1 MYVFII
7 MRCVIVNDSQQ
18 DTAAFRL
25 RLPRTKL
32 YKCFILS
39 MIFASIFMRKAS
51 IAFLSNNNVFLYI
64 FKKHCNWLLKALIL
78 VGKNIAIAR

>member
-1 MYVFII
+1 

-39 MIFASIFMRKAS
+39 MIFFSILMRKTS
-51 IAFLSNNNVFLYI
+51 KAFLSNNNVFPYV
-64 FKKHCNWLLKALIL
+64 FKKHCNWVPKALIL
-78 VGKNIAIAR
+78 VGKNIAIVR

>member
-39 MIFASIFMRKAS
+39 MIFASILMRKAS

-78 VGKNIAIAR
+78 VGKNIAIVR

>member
-32 YKCFILS
+32 YKCFERIGFCT
-39 MIFASIFMRKAS
+39 IFAPITTPFDT
-51 IAFLSNNNVFLYI
+51 
-64 FKKHCNWLLKALIL
+64 
-78 VGKNIAIAR
+78 

>member
-1 MYVFII
+1 
-7 MRCVIVNDSQQ
+7 MRCIIVNDSQQ

-39 MIFASIFMRKAS
+39 MIFASILMRKVS

-64 FKKHCNWLLKALIL
+64 FKNTAIGCQKH
-78 VGKNIAIAR
+78 

>member
-1 MYVFII
+1 MVFII

-39 MIFASIFMRKAS
+39 MIFASILMRKAS

>member
-1 MYVFII
+1 MVFII

-39 MIFASIFMRKAS
+39 MIFASILMRKAS

-78 VGKNIAIAR
+78 VGKNIAIVR

>member
-1 MYVFII
+1 

-39 MIFASIFMRKAS
+39 MIYVSILMRKTS
-51 IAFLSNNNVFLYI
+51 KAFLNNNHVFLYV
-64 FKKHCNWLLKALIL
+64 FKKHCNWVPKALIL
-78 VGKNIAIAR
+78 VGKNIAIVR

>member
-1 MYVFII
+1 MC
-7 MRCVIVNDSQQ
+7 CVIVNDSQQ

-39 MIFASIFMRKAS
+39 MIFASILMRKAS

-78 VGKNIAIAR
+78 VGKNIAIVR

>member
-1 MYVFII
+1 
-7 MRCVIVNDSQQ
+7 MRCVIVSDSQK
-18 DTAAFRL
+18 DTIAFRL

-64 FKKHCNWLLKALIL
+64 FKKHCN
-78 VGKNIAIAR
+78 

>member
-39 MIFASIFMRKAS
+39 MIFASILMRKAS

-64 FKKHCNWLLKALIL
+64 FKKHCNWVPKALIL
-78 VGKNIAIAR
+78 VGKNIAIVR

>member
-39 MIFASIFMRKAS
+39 MIFASILMRKAS
-51 IAFLSNNNVFLYI
+51 IAFLSNNDVFLYI
-64 FKKHCNWLLKALIL
+64 FKKHCNWVPKALIL
-78 VGKNIAIAR
+78 VGKNIAIVR

>member
-1 MYVFII
+1 MI
-7 MRCVIVNDSQQ
+7 MRCIIVSDSQQ
-18 DTAAFRL
+18 DTIAFRL

-39 MIFASIFMRKAS
+39 MIFVSILMRKTS
-51 IAFLSNNNVFLYI
+51 IAFLSNNNVFLYV
-64 FKKHCNWLLKALIL
+64 FKKHCNWELKALIL

>member
-39 MIFASIFMRKAS
+39 MIFASILMRKAS
-51 IAFLSNNNVFLYI
+51 IAFLSNNDVFLYI
-64 FKKHCNWLLKALIL
+64 FKKHCNWVPKALIL
-78 VGKNIAIAR
+78 VGENIAITR

>member
-18 DTAAFRL
+18 DTTAFRL

-39 MIFASIFMRKAS
+39 MIFVSILMRK
-51 IAFLSNNNVFLYI
+51 
-64 FKKHCNWLLKALIL
+64 
-78 VGKNIAIAR
+78 NIESFSK

>member
-7 MRCVIVNDSQQ
+7 MRCIIVSDSQQ

-39 MIFASIFMRKAS
+39 MIYVSILMRKTS
-51 IAFLSNNNVFLYI
+51 KAFLNNNHVFLYV
-64 FKKHCNWLLKALIL
+64 FKKHCNWVPKALIL
-78 VGKNIAIAR
+78 VGKNIAIVR

>member
-39 MIFASIFMRKAS
+39 MIFASILMRKAS

-64 FKKHCNWLLKALIL
+64 FKKHCNWLLKALVL
-78 VGKNIAIAR
+78 VGKNIAIVR

>member
-1 MYVFII
+1 
-7 MRCVIVNDSQQ
+7 MRCVIVSDSQK
-18 DTAAFRL
+18 DTIAFRL

>member
-1 MYVFII
+1 
-7 MRCVIVNDSQQ
+7 MRCIIVNDSQQ

-39 MIFASIFMRKAS
+39 MIFFSILMRKTS
-51 IAFLSNNNVFLYI
+51 KAFLSNNNVFLYV
-64 FKKHCNWLLKALIL
+64 FKKHCNWVPKALIL
-78 VGKNIAIAR
+78 VGKNIAIVR

>member
-1 MYVFII
+1 

-39 MIFASIFMRKAS
+39 MIFFSILMRKTS
-51 IAFLSNNNVFLYI
+51 KAFLSNNNVFLYV
-64 FKKHCNWLLKALIL
+64 FKKHCNWVPKALIL
-78 VGKNIAIAR
+78 VGKNIAVVR

>member
-39 MIFASIFMRKAS
+39 MIYVSILMRKTS
-51 IAFLSNNNVFLYI
+51 KAFLNNNHVFLYV
-64 FKKHCNWLLKALIL
+64 FKKHCNWVPKALIL
-78 VGKNIAIAR
+78 VGKNIAIVR

>member
-7 MRCVIVNDSQQ
+7 MCCVIVNDSQQ

-39 MIFASIFMRKAS
+39 MIFASILMRKAS

-78 VGKNIAIAR
+78 VGKNIAIVR